1 MYDRLVEKWKRDGE
15 SGEELENHVLWFC
28 KASDEDKCADISGTY
43 GIFDATM
50 KGDIYTYFFYDCDTL
65 NYKYYGTKN
74 WYKGAKIYRIDYN
87 VKTDEFIRTEC
98 KRFNRRCTENRC
110 RIL

>member
-1 MYDRLVEKWKRDGE
+1 MHSLVRKWKRDGE

-50 KGDIYTYFFYDCDTL
+50 KDGIYTYYFYDCDTL
-65 NYKYYGTKN
+65 NDKYHGTKN
-74 WYKGAKIYRIDYN
+74 WYKGASIYRVDYD
-87 VKTDEFIRTEC
+87 VMADTTTVTKC
-98 KRFNRRCTENRC
+98 SRFNRRCTENRY
-110 RIL
+110 RMI

>member
-1 MYDRLVEKWKRDGE
+1 MYDRLVRKWKRDGE

-28 KASDEDKCADISGTY
+28 KAYDEDKCADISGTY

-50 KGDIYTYFFYDCDTL
+50 KGDIYTYYFYNCDTL
-65 NYKYYGTKN
+65 NWKYHGTKN
-74 WYKGAKIYRIDYN
+74 WYKGAEIYKVDYN
-87 VKTDEFIRTEC
+87 VKTDECNMTLC

-110 RIL
+110 RML